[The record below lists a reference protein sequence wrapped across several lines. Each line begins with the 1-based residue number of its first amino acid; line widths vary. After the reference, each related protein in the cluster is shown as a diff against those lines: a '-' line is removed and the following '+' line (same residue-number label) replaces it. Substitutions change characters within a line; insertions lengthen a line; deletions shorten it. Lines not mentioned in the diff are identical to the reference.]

1 MDLRIKNGK
10 NMKKFFLAVFLISL
24 SLTLSACGPTAEE
37 ESEEIKP
44 VSVSGRAVSETL
56 IWEQE
61 LSYPGIVSSESEAKI
76 IAKTGGTISGFEV
89 AIGTKVVPGQE
100 LGRIDDQ
107 VEVSGNNFN
116 AGQIKQAQIGVE
128 QAQSAYQLART
139 SYENLL
145 LSSTKDLKSA
155 ELSLVQATTNE
166 KNLTIT
172 TGEGFKSAELAY
184 ETAKIAAE
192 QAQNNLTSGQKQ
204 LAQAEVDALENAT
217 LAADSAIATAG
228 SLLSGINNMAAFDDN
243 GVVTIN
249 YSPSL
254 GALEAGSYGQAEWA
268 YEQAKDLYD
277 NSLKSDYPD
286 IPARLRVATTVLK
299 ETKAAVDA
307 TKYLLEK
314 SIPSATLPQTAAGG
328 ASLSGLQQQ
337 VAAYQTQ
344 ANGAL
349 AQAQAAEQGLN
360 SLDLSRETTIQN
372 LEKAY
377 QLAQQQEATAAQNL
391 NNLRAG
397 NTSQQ
402 DQAGLAADLAQ
413 NQYENLQVKMSS
425 QLAAARSQMDS
436 ARLQY
441 ENAQV
446 ALQNLFDVH
455 SIIAPISGTLTSRSV
470 NNGDTVSAGQ
480 VVATVSQVEK
490 LKVRFYLEADRLG
503 DIQAGTAALV
513 KDNSGREYSG
523 VISSVSQQPDERS
536 RRFLAELS
544 LEQDEGLVIGSV
556 VDVKIKITQTLKADA
571 GLSWLPLSALN
582 IGQNETKILVFDNG
596 YAREQIVTV
605 AEVQGEMAKVE
616 TDLGLEEIIITTGN
630 KLVDPGQAITLS
642 E

>member
-37 ESEEIKP
+37 QSEETKP

-184 ETAKIAAE
+184 ETAKIAVE

-286 IPARLRVATTVLK
+286 IPARLRAAITVLK

-314 SIPSATLPQTAAGG
+314 SIPSAALPQTAAMGV
-328 ASLSGLQQQ
+328 SLSGLQQQ

-377 QLAQQQEATAAQNL
+377 QLAQQQEAAAAQNL

-413 NQYENLQVKMSS
+413 NQYENLKVKMSS

-436 ARLQY
+436 AHLQY

-596 YAREQIVTV
+596 YAREQVVTV

-616 TDLGLEEIIITTGN
+616 TGLGLEEIIITTGN

>member
-1 MDLRIKNGK
+1 M
-10 NMKKFFLAVFLISL
+10 
-24 SLTLSACGPTAEE
+24 SLTLSACGPVAEE
-37 ESEEIKP
+37 QSEEIKP

-76 IAKTGGTISGFEV
+76 IAKTSGTISGFEV

-139 SYENLL
+139 NYENLL

-172 TGEGFKSAELAY
+172 TSESFKSAELAY
-184 ETAKIAAE
+184 ETAKIAVE
-192 QAQNNLTSGQKQ
+192 QAHNNLTSGQKQ

-268 YEQAKDLYD
+268 YKQAKDLYD
-277 NSLKSDYPD
+277 NILKSDYPD
-286 IPARLRVATTVLK
+286 IPARLRAATTVLK

-314 SIPSATLPQTAAGG
+314 SIPSATLPQTAAMGV
-328 ASLSGLQQQ
+328 SLSGLQQQ

-377 QLAQQQEATAAQNL
+377 QLAQQQEAAAAQNL

-413 NQYENLQVKMSS
+413 NQYENLRVKMSS

-455 SIIAPISGTLTSRSV
+455 SIIAPISGTLTSRPV

-490 LKVRFYLEADRLG
+490 LKVRFYLEADRLD
-503 DIQAGTAALV
+503 DIQAGMAALV
-513 KDNSGREYSG
+513 KDSSGREYSG

-556 VDVKIKITQTLKADA
+556 VDVKIKIIQTLKADA

-605 AEVQGEMAKVE
+605 VEVQGEMAKVE
-616 TDLGLEEIIITTGN
+616 TGLGLEEIIITTGN
-630 KLVDPGQAITLS
+630 KLVGPGQAITLS

>member
-1 MDLRIKNGK
+1 
-10 NMKKFFLAVFLISL
+10 MKKFFLIVFLIGL
-24 SLTLSACGPTAEE
+24 SLTLSACGPAAEE
-37 ESEEIKP
+37 QAEEIRP
-44 VSVSGRAVSETL
+44 AVVSGRTVLETL
-56 IWEQE
+56 TWEQE

-76 IAKTGGTISGFEV
+76 IAKTGGTISGFDV
-89 AIGTKVVPGQE
+89 AIGTKVAPGQE

-107 VEVSGNNFN
+107 AGVNGNNFN
-116 AGQIKQAQIGVE
+116 AGQVKQAQIGVE
-128 QAQSAYQLART
+128 QAQTAYQLART

-155 ELSLVQATTNE
+155 ELSLTQATTNE

-172 TGEGFKSAELAY
+172 AGEGFKSAELAY
-184 ETAKIAAE
+184 ETAKIATE
-192 QAQNNLTSGQKQ
+192 QAQTNLTSGRKQ
-204 LAQAEVDALENAT
+204 LAQAEADALENAT

-228 SLLSGINNMAAFDDN
+228 TLLGGLNNMAAFDDN
-243 GVVTIN
+243 GVVNIN
-249 YSPSL
+249 YSLSL

-277 NSLKSDYPD
+277 NSLKGDYPD
-286 IPARLRVATTVLK
+286 VPARLKAATTVLK

-307 TKYLLEK
+307 TKHLLEK
-314 SIPSATLPQTAAGG
+314 SIPSAALPQAAAMGV
-328 ASLSGLQQQ
+328 SLSGLQQQ

-360 SLDLSRETTIQN
+360 NLDLSRQTTIQN

-377 QLAQQQEATAAQNL
+377 QLAQQQEAAVAQNL

-413 NQYENLQVKMSS
+413 NQFENLKVKMSS

-441 ENAQV
+441 ENAQI

-455 SIIAPISGTLTSRSV
+455 SIIAPISGTLTGRTV
-470 NNGDTVSAGQ
+470 NNGDTVGAGQ

-490 LKVRFYLEADRLG
+490 LKVRFYLEADRLS
-503 DIQAGTAALV
+503 DIQAGMAAVV

-523 VISSVSQQPDERS
+523 VISSVSQQPDEWS

-571 GLSWLPLSALN
+571 GVSWLPLSALT
-582 IGQNETKILVFDNG
+582 IGQSETKILVFANG

-616 TDLGLEEIIITTGN
+616 TGLGLEEIIITAGN
-630 KLVDPGQAITLS
+630 KLVGPGQAITLS

>member
-1 MDLRIKNGK
+1 
-10 NMKKFFLAVFLISL
+10 MKKFFLAVFLISL
-24 SLTLSACGPTAEE
+24 SLTLSACGPVAEE
-37 ESEEIKP
+37 QSEEIKP

-76 IAKTGGTISGFEV
+76 IAKTSGTISGFEV

-139 SYENLL
+139 NYENLL

-172 TGEGFKSAELAY
+172 TSESFKSAELAY
-184 ETAKIAAE
+184 ETAKIAVE
-192 QAQNNLTSGQKQ
+192 QAHNNLTSGQKQ

-277 NSLKSDYPD
+277 NILKSDYPD
-286 IPARLRVATTVLK
+286 IPARLRAATTVLK

-314 SIPSATLPQTAAGG
+314 SIPSATLPQTAAMGV
-328 ASLSGLQQQ
+328 SLSGLQQQ

-377 QLAQQQEATAAQNL
+377 QLAQQQEAAAAQNL

-413 NQYENLQVKMSS
+413 NQYENLRVKMSS

-455 SIIAPISGTLTSRSV
+455 SIIAPISGTLTSRPV

-490 LKVRFYLEADRLG
+490 LKVRFYLEADRLD
-503 DIQAGTAALV
+503 DIQAGMAALV
-513 KDNSGREYSG
+513 KDSSGREYSG

-556 VDVKIKITQTLKADA
+556 VDVKIKIIQTLKADA

-605 AEVQGEMAKVE
+605 VEVQGEMAKVE
-616 TDLGLEEIIITTGN
+616 TGLGLEEIIITTGN
-630 KLVDPGQAITLS
+630 KLVGPGQAITLS